1 MSLSTPYIRI
11 QQRLVDLAND
21 LTETEV
27 AAIVPASPAWSVKDV
42 YAHLAGAATDIVNG
56 NTEGVGS
63 DEWTAAQ
70 VDPRRQMTLA
80 AVCEE
85 WSEITPS
92 FVEMVDA
99 SGDQLLALVAG
110 NWTHEQD
117 IRGAVGLR
125 GLTSGDGLEVVLRRV
140 DEAADRIKAAGA
152 PALQIITP
160 DRQWT
165 LGPGEAAA
173 TLTTTGYELA
183 RVISSRRSAGQ
194 IAGLDW
200 EGEPT
205 AYIQPLPLSGPC
217 ERPLDV

>member
-11 QQRLVDLAND
+11 HQRLVDLAND
-21 LTETEV
+21 LTEAEV
-27 AAIVPASPAWSVKDV
+27 ATTVPASPAWSVKDV

-80 AVCEE
+80 EVCEE
-85 WSEITPS
+85 WSEIAPS
-92 FVEMVDA
+92 FVDIVDA
-99 SGDQLLALVAG
+99 SGDRLLALVAG

-117 IRGAVGLR
+117 IRGAVALK
-125 GLTSGDGLEVVLRRV
+125 GLTSGDGLEVVLSRV

-160 DRQWT
+160 VRHWI
-165 LGPGEAAA
+165 LGPGEPAA
-173 TLTTTGYELA
+173 TLSTTGFELA
-183 RVISSRRSAGQ
+183 RIVSSRRSAGQ

-200 EGEPT
+200 EGDP
-205 AYIQPLPLSGPC
+205 APYIQTLPLSGPC